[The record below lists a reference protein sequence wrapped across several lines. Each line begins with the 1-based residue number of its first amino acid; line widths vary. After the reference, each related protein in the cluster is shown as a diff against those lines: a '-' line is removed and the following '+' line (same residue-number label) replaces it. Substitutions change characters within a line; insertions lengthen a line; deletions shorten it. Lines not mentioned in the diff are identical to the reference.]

1 MSEATNGDRVKVNYT
16 GKLQDGKVI
25 GSTENNQPVEFT
37 IGSGQIMPGIEKG
50 IMGMEVGERKT
61 ITIPPQDGFG
71 PRREELV
78 VDVNR
83 SELPENME
91 PAIGQR
97 VRMRQG
103 DGRNIDLVITEVAE
117 DSITLDANHP
127 LAGQM
132 LLFDLEL
139 VAIA

>member
-1 MSEATNGDRVKVNYT
+1 MSEARNGDRVKVHYT
-16 GKLQDGKVI
+16 GKLWDGRI
-25 GSTENNQPVEFT
+25 LGSTENNQPVEFT
-37 IGSGQIMPGIEKG
+37 IGSGQIVPGIEKG
-50 IMGMEVGERKT
+50 IIGMEVGERKT
-61 ITIPPQDGFG
+61 ITIPPEDGFG

-78 VDVNR
+78 VDVNK

-97 VRMRQG
+97 VRMPHD
-103 DGRNIDLVITEVAE
+103 DGQNIDLVITDVAE
-117 DSITLDANHP
+117 DTITLDANHP
-127 LAGQM
+127 LAGRM

>member
-1 MSEATNGDRVKVNYT
+1 MSEARNGDRVKVHYT
-16 GKLQDGKVI
+16 GKLWDGRI
-25 GSTENNQPVEFT
+25 LGSTENNQPVEFT
-37 IGSGQIMPGIEKG
+37 IGSGQIVPGIEKG
-50 IMGMEVGERKT
+50 IIGMEVGERKT
-61 ITIPPQDGFG
+61 ITIAPEDGFG

-97 VRMRQG
+97 VRMRQD
-103 DGRNIDLVITEVAE
+103 DGQNIDLMITDMAE
-117 DSITLDANHP
+117 DTITLDANHP
-127 LAGQM
+127 LAGRM